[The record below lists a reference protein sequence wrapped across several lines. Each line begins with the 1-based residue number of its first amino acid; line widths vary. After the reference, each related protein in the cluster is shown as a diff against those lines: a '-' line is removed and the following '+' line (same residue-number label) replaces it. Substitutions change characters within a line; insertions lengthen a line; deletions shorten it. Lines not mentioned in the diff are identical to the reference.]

1 MSSSAAPKPAHQPND
16 LDALWL
22 PFTPNRSFKRQ
33 PRMVADAKGMYYT
46 GPDGRKI
53 LDMFAGLWCVNA
65 GHCHPK
71 ITAAIKE
78 QAEKLDYSPLFNLSH
93 PVSFEA
99 ASRLVTH
106 MPANLQHVFFSN
118 SGSEAVD
125 TSLKIAL
132 AYWRAKGKGEKTKF
146 IGRERGYNGVGF
158 GGISVGGIYA
168 NRKAFSGNLL
178 PNVDHLQTTAVL
190 SKQAYSKGQ
199 PEWGAELADELER
212 KFKLLTDPETVAAVI
227 IEPVAGSTGVL
238 PPPKGYL
245 ERIRE
250 ICTKYNVLLIM
261 DEVITAWGRLG
272 KATGSEYFGI
282 KPDMITSAKGINNGA
297 VPMGAT
303 FVSNDIYDAFMH
315 GPEYISDIMHGYT
328 YSGHPLACAA
338 ALATMEVYKEEGLW
352 DRVSKIAP
360 VFEKAL
366 HSLKGLPHVIDIRNM
381 GLMGAVELDPGSR
394 GTTEMLRTQE
404 VFHRMFFEENIVIR
418 YTGNVLTFSPAFI
431 VTESQID
438 ETVTKFA
445 KVLKTVK

>member
-1 MSSSAAPKPAHQPND
+1 MTSSSAVKPLSNPND

-22 PFTPNRSFKRQ
+22 PFTPQRSFKRQ
-33 PRMVADAKGMYYT
+33 PRMVAKAEGMYYT
-46 GPDGRKI
+46 TPEGRKI

-71 ITAAIKE
+71 IVSAIKD
-78 QAEKLDYSPLFNLSH
+78 QASKLDYTPLFNMSH

-99 ASRLVTH
+99 ASALCAH

-125 TSLKIAL
+125 TALKIAL
-132 AYWRAKGKGEKTKF
+132 AYWRARGKGEKVKF

-178 PNVDHLQTTAVL
+178 PHVDHLQTTAVL

-212 KFKLLTDPETVAAVI
+212 KLKLLNDPETVAAVI

-250 ICTKYNVLLIM
+250 ICTKYDILLIM

-303 FVSNDIYDAFMH
+303 FVSNEIHDAFMQ
-315 GPEYISDIMHGYT
+315 GPEYINELMHGYT

-338 ALATMEVYKEEGLW
+338 ALATLDVYKEEGLFE
-352 DRVSKIAP
+352 RVNKMAP
-360 VFEKAL
+360 VLEQAL
-366 HSLKGLPHVIDIRNM
+366 HSLKGLPHVIDIRNI
-381 GLMGAVELDPGSR
+381 GLMGAVELDPGKR
-394 GTTEMLRTQE
+394 GTDEMARTQE
-404 VFHRMFFEENIVIR
+404 TFHRMFFDENVVIR

-431 VTESQID
+431 VNESQID
-438 ETVTKFA
+438 ETVTKLR
-445 KVLKTVK
+445 KILQTVK